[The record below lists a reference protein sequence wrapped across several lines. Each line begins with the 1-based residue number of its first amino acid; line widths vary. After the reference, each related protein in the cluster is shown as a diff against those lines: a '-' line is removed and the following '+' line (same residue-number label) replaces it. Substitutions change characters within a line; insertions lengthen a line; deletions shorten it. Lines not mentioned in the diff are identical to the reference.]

1 MDVPAISDPVNPR
14 LRLLLA
20 SKSPRRRQLLSQLG
34 YPVSF
39 VDIDVD
45 EVVGNNIPV
54 ELIAVNLAILKSKGF
69 HGILSDG
76 EVLVTADTVVVHKG
90 RLLGKPHDIDHA
102 VAMLRSLSGDVN
114 TVYTG
119 VCLKSASRTVSFS
132 ERSDVWFRNLS
143 DDVIARYVSQGTCM
157 DKAGAYGIQ
166 EWIGMVGVE
175 RIEGCYYNVMGL
187 PLSRLYHE
195 LQSF

>member
-1 MDVPAISDPVNPR
+1 MK
-14 LRLLLA
+14 LLLA

-34 YPVSF
+34 FPVSF

-45 EVVGNNIPV
+45 EVVEPDTSV
-54 ELIAVNLAILKSKGF
+54 DYIAASLALLKARGYTAPLADDE
-69 HGILSDG
+69 I
-76 EVLVTADTVVVHKG
+76 LVTADTIVAHRGDV
-90 RLLGKPHDIDHA
+90 LGKPHDRQQAIE
-102 VAMLRSLSGDVN
+102 MLRSLSGDRH

-119 VCLKSASRTVSFS
+119 VCLKSMRRQTVFT
-132 ERSDVWFRNLS
+132 EKTDVVFRNLS
-143 DDVIARYVSQGTCM
+143 DITILQYVDQGNCY

-187 PLSRLYHE
+187 PLSRLYTE
-195 LQSF
+195 LQQLMAKS